1 MIKYLSSLQDMHKK
15 ELNENEKIIIK
26 VPSKKNI
33 STENPIE
40 QKSKLERERKI
51 NTDDN
56 KVIEKNKDKENYS
69 NYKQKVKK
77 FSVQIFKS
85 KQKII

>member
-1 MIKYLSSLQDMHKK
+1 MSLP
-15 ELNENEKIIIK
+15 LNRPQIIIK

-40 QKSKLERERKI
+40 QKSKLDRERKI